1 MDTMNLFMQKGR
13 HQRIPPLHGRNR
25 SAKIWRRM
33 AGAALCIT
41 LFFANMAGG
50 AAAVGN
56 SADGTVAYTIS
67 DDGMTLTFSGSGKIG
82 TDVIADLWKNADLK
96 TIANVVIGEG
106 ITEISGYN
114 DYSAFLYSKSR
125 VSMTIEGQGSFRFA
139 KNTCRDLE
147 VSLTAAERTSV
158 EIGDSAFENATLTAF
173 PIDKITKV
181 GSRGLSGAKLPVDG
195 ATLRLNLNGTAD
207 TGYSLG
213 TNALS
218 KSKNRYGEAF
228 KAVDITVSG
237 AVDLGTPA
245 AHGSNIFGDMI
256 TSAAIHLEDD
266 AVLTLN
272 TGFGGQAKLES
283 LTFTGKGTVYFQPPD
298 TVPNYGNPLNTAINL
313 KTIDFTGFS
322 GEIQFAD
329 NMFSAS
335 TSRPTSEY
343 YKPLLK
349 EVLLGDTCRVT
360 RIGQN
365 AFNFCERLETFDLS
379 KVQGPIGER
388 AFQLT
393 KLSGTADLSGVTAI
407 GQRAFEG
414 VDGIN
419 WKETTFPEDLD
430 SVQLE
435 YSTPFKDNE
444 KVWEYVKAALAGKFQ
459 LNQDGSYAA
468 LEPSENGWESSKYG
482 KKNDNGS
489 ASTQLTKSA
498 KWANDD
504 MTVAEV
510 EIRAAYA
517 PDRQMDFVFVLDTSD
532 SMRFVSTDDADMGKG
547 YELLSKTADVVRS
560 LLTSQDVDSRV
571 SLIAFGTNINNTP
584 ETFRG
589 ADQAERAVKSIR
601 ELKFAGS
608 TNYAIALRNA
618 LSYVKT
624 AQNEG
629 RNVSVVFLSD
639 AKPNQEKDKIVETA
653 KAITD
658 LDVEIIG
665 VLYKQAP
672 TDEEKTYMNQ
682 ACTSYYLAED
692 TNGFNE
698 AINRTIYDAFHTF
711 TLSDRIGDDFQAV
724 TADDIQ
730 VTGGKFTLSED
741 GRTITWDLTGTEPYT
756 AYSMTIRQKLAPEE
770 NGLYKEGTFLTNNG
784 FALLVPEGGS
794 EPVNQ
799 VESPELSRITT
810 GSLTVTKTVDG
821 NGGDKTKDFH
831 FTVTLSD
838 QSFSGTFGDMEFTDG
853 VATFT
858 LKHGESK
865 TATGLPAGIA
875 YAVTEAEADQDGY
888 ITASRG
894 EAGTIEAGKTA
905 MALFDNHKDN
915 GDKPADPDGPDKPT
929 PEDPKPTPPVNIP
942 ETGGNTEMALWLL
955 LMGTGL
961 CGIAASIFLNKKR
974 SKKVKH
980 HR

>member
-1 MDTMNLFMQKGR
+1 M
-13 HQRIPPLHGRNR
+13 
-25 SAKIWRRM
+25 
-33 AGAALCIT
+33 
-41 LFFANMAGG
+41 
-50 AAAVGN
+50 
-56 SADGTVAYTIS
+56 
-67 DDGMTLTFSGSGKIG
+67 
-82 TDVIADLWKNADLK
+82 
-96 TIANVVIGEG
+96 
-106 ITEISGYN
+106 
-114 DYSAFLYSKSR
+114 
-125 VSMTIEGQGSFRFA
+125 
-139 KNTCRDLE
+139 
-147 VSLTAAERTSV
+147 
-158 EIGDSAFENATLTAF
+158 
-173 PIDKITKV
+173 
-181 GSRGLSGAKLPVDG
+181 
-195 ATLRLNLNGTAD
+195 
-207 TGYSLG
+207 
-213 TNALS
+213 
-218 KSKNRYGEAF
+218 
-228 KAVDITVSG
+228 
-237 AVDLGTPA
+237 
-245 AHGSNIFGDMI
+245 
-256 TSAAIHLEDD
+256 
-266 AVLTLN
+266 
-272 TGFGGQAKLES
+272 
-283 LTFTGKGTVYFQPPD
+283 
-298 TVPNYGNPLNTAINL
+298 
-313 KTIDFTGFS
+313 
-322 GEIQFAD
+322 
-329 NMFSAS
+329 
-335 TSRPTSEY
+335 
-343 YKPLLK
+343 
-349 EVLLGDTCRVT
+349 
-360 RIGQN
+360 
-365 AFNFCERLETFDLS
+365 
-379 KVQGPIGER
+379 
-388 AFQLT
+388 
-393 KLSGTADLSGVTAI
+393 
-407 GQRAFEG
+407 
-414 VDGIN
+414 
-419 WKETTFPEDLD
+419 D

-608 TNYAIALRNA
+608 TNYAMALRNA

-741 GRTITWDLTGTEPYT
+741 GRTITWDLTGNR
-756 AYSMTIRQKLAPEE
+756 AVHS
-770 NGLYKEGTFLTNNG
+770 
-784 FALLVPEGGS
+784 LLH
-794 EPVNQ
+794 
-799 VESPELSRITT
+799 
-810 GSLTVTKTVDG
+810 D
-821 NGGDKTKDFH
+821 
-831 FTVTLSD
+831 D
-838 QSFSGTFGDMEFTDG
+838 Q
-853 VATFT
+853 
-858 LKHGESK
+858 
-865 TATGLPAGIA
+865 
-875 YAVTEAEADQDGY
+875 AEAG
-888 ITASRG
+888 S
-894 EAGTIEAGKTA
+894 
-905 MALFDNHKDN
+905 
-915 GDKPADPDGPDKPT
+915 
-929 PEDPKPTPPVNIP
+929 
-942 ETGGNTEMALWLL
+942 
-955 LMGTGL
+955 
-961 CGIAASIFLNKKR
+961 
-974 SKKVKH
+974 
-980 HR
+980 